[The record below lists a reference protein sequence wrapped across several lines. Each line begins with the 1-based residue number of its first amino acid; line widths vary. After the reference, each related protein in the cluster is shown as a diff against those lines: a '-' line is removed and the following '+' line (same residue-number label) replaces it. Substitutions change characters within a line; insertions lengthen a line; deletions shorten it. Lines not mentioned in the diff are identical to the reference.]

1 MQKKISKL
9 LFLVVLIFA
18 TFSFSLNSFA
28 YESNGNLDNGQIIS
42 ASDSLDNS
50 YLTRDVS
57 GYKDGQIISTS
68 NSLEGPAD
76 IVGKDDVKE
85 NSGAT
90 ISADDSITP
99 YGWFQYKDKTIEVY
113 YASFSSIP
121 ETYYYDEY
129 SGEYLYD
136 GHLPLVKTVK
146 TSTGWTA
153 TFSGK
158 LKTWVN

>member
-1 MQKKISKL
+1 MQKKLSKL
-9 LFLVVLIFA
+9 LFLAVLVFA
-18 TFSFSLNSFA
+18 TFSFSSNSLA
-28 YESNGNLDNGQIIS
+28 YESNGKLENGQIVF

-50 YLTRDVS
+50 HLTRDVS
-57 GYKDGQIISTS
+57 GFKDGQVIFAS
-68 NSLEGPAD
+68 NSLEGFANVVSE
-76 IVGKDDVKE
+76 VGVEE
-85 NSGAT
+85 NAGAA
-90 ISADDSITP
+90 ILADDTITP
-99 YGWFQYKDKTIEVY
+99 FGWFQYKEKTIEVY

-129 SGEYLYD
+129 TGGYWYD

-146 TSTGWTA
+146 TSNGWIA